1 LEHKEKQIP
10 EKDLIPPKSPSS
22 DFWSSR
28 GNIGEKINL
37 LVGLNL
43 MIINLISIVI
53 QTFKTENTVPENVT
67 SDLTMIKNFLSTLLT
82 NPNSNQEILESLGIT
97 TSKVSSMLAEFS
109 DISKHPDKHEKPELE
124 KKDFSIIGFF
134 KRTTSFQDK
143 WGIIDS
149 IDNILSSYSNLS
161 HLGFPTFYLAVCR
174 ELHQYEVFDKSFSSN
189 LYDIVQIPSTKL
201 KTIISKLLREAPSAR
216 LLQNLRRMFP
226 EEHDIDSFSLGL
238 EQINTIVTRYYQ
250 SISDFLSGI
259 QGLED
264 SIRSSTIIL
273 REFNLGEGDL
283 ESRIPNVSFSVLKE
297 TYREMEAAVGN
308 DIKQYILSET
318 VILIH
323 HLNNTILEN
332 DRFVL
337 FLRRLK

>member
-1 LEHKEKQIP
+1 
-10 EKDLIPPKSPSS
+10 
-22 DFWSSR
+22 
-28 GNIGEKINL
+28 
-37 LVGLNL
+37 
-43 MIINLISIVI
+43 
-53 QTFKTENTVPENVT
+53 
-67 SDLTMIKNFLSTLLT
+67 
-82 NPNSNQEILESLGIT
+82 
-97 TSKVSSMLAEFS
+97 
-109 DISKHPDKHEKPELE
+109 
-124 KKDFSIIGFF
+124 
-134 KRTTSFQDK
+134 
-143 WGIIDS
+143 
-149 IDNILSSYSNLS
+149 
-161 HLGFPTFYLAVCR
+161 
-174 ELHQYEVFDKSFSSN
+174 
-189 LYDIVQIPSTKL
+189 STKL

>member
-1 LEHKEKQIP
+1 
-10 EKDLIPPKSPSS
+10 
-22 DFWSSR
+22 
-28 GNIGEKINL
+28 
-37 LVGLNL
+37 
-43 MIINLISIVI
+43 
-53 QTFKTENTVPENVT
+53 
-67 SDLTMIKNFLSTLLT
+67 
-82 NPNSNQEILESLGIT
+82 
-97 TSKVSSMLAEFS
+97 
-109 DISKHPDKHEKPELE
+109 
-124 KKDFSIIGFF
+124 
-134 KRTTSFQDK
+134 
-143 WGIIDS
+143 
-149 IDNILSSYSNLS
+149 
-161 HLGFPTFYLAVCR
+161 
-174 ELHQYEVFDKSFSSN
+174 
-189 LYDIVQIPSTKL
+189 
-201 KTIISKLLREAPSAR
+201 
-216 LLQNLRRMFP
+216 MFP